1 MDFKPHGVLV
11 GVEVVVVVAAAV
23 GQGAGK
29 GSTECS
35 ARWGTCHEGMARPC
49 QGKVDLG

>member
-1 MDFKPHGVLV
+1 MGIKPHGVLV
-11 GVEVVVVVAAAV
+11 GVEAVVVVVAAV

-35 ARWGTCHEGMARPC
+35 ARWGT
-49 QGKVDLG
+49 